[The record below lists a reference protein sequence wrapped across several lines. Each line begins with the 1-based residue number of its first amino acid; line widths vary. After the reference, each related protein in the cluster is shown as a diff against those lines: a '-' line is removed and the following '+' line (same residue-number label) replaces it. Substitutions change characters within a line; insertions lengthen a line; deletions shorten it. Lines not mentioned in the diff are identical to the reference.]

1 MEYEPRRISVCRSA
15 RPGIEL
21 LHYKPEIGFELDE
34 LYVNAGVLV
43 LNLAEMRREGLFA
56 NCALRRRNWRGGYVF
71 RTRILS
77 ISSAGGGFSSCP
89 IGSISPR
96 SMFATIP
103 TGVPGLLSSTTPAPG
118 NPGRLRSAPMP

>member
-1 MEYEPRRISVCRSA
+1 MPECATR
-15 RPGIEL
+15 GIEL

-43 LNLAEMRREGLFA
+43 LNLAEMRREGLFRKL
-56 NCALRRRNWRGGYVF
+56 CAATQELEGRIRFQDQDIINIVCRG
-71 RTRILS
+71 RILELPDRFNFTS
-77 ISSAGGGFSSCP
+77 EYV
-89 IGSISPR
+89 R
-96 SMFATIP
+96 DYP